1 MSTNGTTAGTTN
13 STGRGTSHYPSDG
26 LLPEYTQKLQ
36 GIPPGN
42 VYRILNANHKS
53 LLNLSYKGTEGDN
66 TRKEFNKIFTN
77 RPDGDFFITP
87 QRP

>member
-66 TRKEFNKIFTN
+66 TKKRFDDIFIYRN
-77 RPDGDFFITP
+77 PGDFFLTP
-87 QRP
+87 QR